1 MATGVGL
8 VGQEIRDKEEINL
21 FFLSRL
27 TSSFSHDCYVDNSK
41 IKHITELQIT
51 KSEQTNWTQM
61 RDNFPTAAADFT
73 DSAYI

>member
-51 KSEQTNWTQM
+51 KSEQTN
-61 RDNFPTAAADFT
+61 
-73 DSAYI
+73 